1 MVVVMQEGASER
13 QIQVVIDRMVEVGF
27 NVHRSTGT
35 VHTVLGGVGVK
46 SEEIDPAIFEVLDG
60 VREAHRI
67 ASPYKLASRSF
78 RPGGSVVRVGSG
90 VEVGGGRVVIMA
102 GPCSVES
109 RDQIDRCAELV
120 ARAGGSMIRGGA
132 FKPRSSPYSFQ
143 GLGEEGL
150 RLLREAADRNSLL
163 VVSEVMDQTQ
173 IPLVA
178 TYSHLLQIGAR
189 NMQNFNLLRE
199 AGKQRK
205 PVLLKRGISATI
217 EELLLSAE
225 YILAGGN
232 YDVILCERGIRTF
245 ETYTRNTMDISA
257 IPVVKKLSH
266 LPIVADPSHGTG
278 RRDKVAPMAR
288 AAVAA
293 GADGLLIEVHPDPD
307 HALSDGAQS
316 LWPEQFQELMGQL
329 RMIAPAV
336 GRAL

>member
-1 MVVVMQEGASER
+1 MVIVMQQGASE
-13 QIQVVIDRMVEVGF
+13 QQVQGVIDRMVELGF
-27 NVHRSTGT
+27 DVHRSTGV
-35 VHTVLGGVGVK
+35 VHTVLGGVGGAQ
-46 SEEIDPAIFEVLDG
+46 EIDLAIFEVMEG
-60 VREAHRI
+60 VQEAHRI
-67 ASPYKLASRSF
+67 SSPYKLASRAF
-78 RPGGSVVRVGSG
+78 RPGGTVVKVGNLEIGGERVA
-90 VEVGGGRVVIMA
+90 VMA
-102 GPCSVES
+102 GPCSVEN
-109 RDQIDRCAELV
+109 REQIDRSAALV
-120 ARAGGSMIRGGA
+120 AAAGATVIRGGA

-150 RLLREAADRNSLL
+150 QMLREAADRHDLL
-163 VVSEVMDQTQ
+163 VVSEVMDGTQ
-173 IPLVA
+173 IPLLAKYADIV
-178 TYSHLLQIGAR
+178 QVGAR

-199 AGKQRK
+199 LGKLRK
-205 PVLLKRGISATI
+205 PILLKRGISATI

-225 YILAGGN
+225 YILSGGN

-278 RRDKVAPMAR
+278 RRDKVPAMAR

-316 LWPEQFQELMGQL
+316 LRPEQFEELMRQL
-329 RMIAPAV
+329 RLIAPAV
-336 GRAL
+336 GRSI